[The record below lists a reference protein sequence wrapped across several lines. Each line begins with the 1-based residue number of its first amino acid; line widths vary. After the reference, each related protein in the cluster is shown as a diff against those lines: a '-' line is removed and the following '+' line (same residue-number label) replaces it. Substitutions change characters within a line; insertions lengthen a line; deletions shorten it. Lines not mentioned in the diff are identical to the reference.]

1 MTHAQLISS
10 KNTPALADLFD
21 QAHAP
26 SAAPPTNDVF
36 LFAGNRQE
44 SVPRTLF
51 FDRRLTP
58 IERNTWQIIKMLME
72 SGSKTSMP
80 TYDQLRPFLTAMPC
94 AAQASYETVA
104 KAITLLR
111 LTRWMTL
118 VRRRRLPNGQ
128 VQSNIYVLHDEPLS
142 PHETIQL
149 DHDYFALVSKAMDH
163 NSKAI
168 RRIGELCF
176 LEINNDPTIGK
187 KSLPT
192 RLSVLTERIAQTIKP
207 QTQEL
212 STEKPVSESEDGKI
226 CSLRNRYGLTSESES
241 GSKPAKNQAF
251 TNPKPVRSS
260 SNIFNKTTTI
270 QKRLHIQIPERFKQL
285 SPKQQNLAL
294 TALQHL
300 DINVQQ
306 QILIEWDRRCETTA
320 IRKPPAYLLGII
332 QKALQGELNALN
344 EAPTP
349 PQAPTKPEPQ
359 QKPQAEETPAE
370 REISQMYIQRLRDF
384 AGLSKKTPTSHTNKT
399 KSASP

>member
-1 MTHAQLISS
+1 MTHAQSLYS
-10 KNTPALADLFD
+10 KTAPTLAHLFD

-58 IERNTWQIIKMLME
+58 IERNTWQVIRMLME
-72 SGSKTSMP
+72 SGGKTSMP

-128 VQSNIYVLHDEPLS
+128 VQSNIYVLHDEPLC

-149 DHDYFALVSKAMDH
+149 DRDYFALVSKAMDH
-163 NSKAI
+163 SSKAI

-176 LEINNDPTIGK
+176 SEIVNDPTMGK

-192 RLSVLTERIAQTIKP
+192 RLSVLSERIAANMEPENPK
-207 QTQEL
+207 L
-212 STEKPVSESEDGKI
+212 STSKPASESEDSKMA
-226 CSLRNRYGLTSESES
+226 SLRNRYGLTSESES
-241 GSKPAKNQAF
+241 GGKPAKTQVF
-251 TNPKPVRSS
+251 TNPKSVCSS
-260 SNIFNKTTTI
+260 SIFNKKTTTE
-270 QKRLHIQIPERFKQL
+270 QQRVHIQLPQRFKQL
-285 SPKQQNLAL
+285 SHKQQNLAL
-294 TALQHL
+294 TAVQHL
-300 DINVQQ
+300 DIGVQQ
-306 QILIEWDRRCETTA
+306 QIFIEWDRRCETMI

-344 EAPTP
+344 ESPIPEP
-349 PQAPTKPEPQ
+349 PPVQAKPEFQPRP
-359 QKPQAEETPAE
+359 KIPEETPQE
-370 REISQMYIQRLRDF
+370 KEKSLMYIQQLREIVSKSKNTSF
-384 AGLSKKTPTSHTNKT
+384 NAGKQV
-399 KSASP
+399 

>member
-1 MTHAQLISS
+1 MTHAQSIHS
-10 KNTPALADLFD
+10 KASPTLADLFE
-21 QAHAP
+21 QAHAL
-26 SAAPPTNDVF
+26 SAAPPTDDVF

-80 TYDQLRPFLTAMPC
+80 TYDQLRPFLTAVPC
-94 AAQASYETVA
+94 ATQASYETVA

-128 VQSNIYVLHDEPLS
+128 VQSNIYVLHDEPLC

-149 DHDYFALVSKAMDH
+149 DRDYFALVSKAMDH
-163 NSKAI
+163 SSKAI

-176 LEINNDPTIGK
+176 SEIVNDPTMGT

-192 RLSVLTERIAQTIKP
+192 RLSVLTKRITETMEPENQK
-207 QTQEL
+207 L
-212 STEKPVSESEDGKI
+212 STENPASESEDSKMV
-226 CSLRNRYGLTSESES
+226 SLRNRYGLTSESES
-241 GSKPAKNQAF
+241 RGKPAQSQTF
-251 TNPKPVRSS
+251 TNPKSVRSS
-260 SNIFNKTTTI
+260 SIFNKKTTTE
-270 QKRLHIQIPERFKQL
+270 QKRVHIQLPERFKRL

-294 TALQHL
+294 TAVQHL
-300 DINVQQ
+300 DIGIQQ
-306 QILIEWDRRCETTA
+306 QIFIEWDRRCETMI

-344 EAPTP
+344 ESPLTELQPLLKKSEVKQEAKP
-349 PQAPTKPEPQ
+349 PQ
-359 QKPQAEETPAE
+359 ETPQE
-370 REISQMYIQRLRDF
+370 KEKSLMYIQQLREIV
-384 AGLSKKTPTSHTNKT
+384 SKSKNTSFNGGKQV
-399 KSASP
+399 